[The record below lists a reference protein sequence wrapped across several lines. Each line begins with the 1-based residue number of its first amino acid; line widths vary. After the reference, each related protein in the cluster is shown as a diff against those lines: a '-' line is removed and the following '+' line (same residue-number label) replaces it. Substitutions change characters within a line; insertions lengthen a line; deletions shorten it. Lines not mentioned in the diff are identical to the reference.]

1 MALYTELS
9 PAEIAGAVAAFG
21 LPAPTELRP
30 EPRGTVNTN
39 HHVWAGGERWF
50 FRLNEGKTEEDAAFE
65 VEVHRYLEEAH
76 YPIPRLVLTPSGEGW
91 VPLRGKPAMLFAY
104 APGEEIAIA
113 EAEPDRCRRV
123 GEQLGRLHDLAA
135 GFGARRENPY
145 GPGRVASWLEEL
157 VSRPHDPSVEEV
169 RPLLEAELA
178 RAGALPRAPQGLVH
192 GDLFVDNVL
201 WVGARVSAILD
212 WEMSCTAPFAY
223 DLGVA
228 VNAWCFTHGYQRDRA
243 HALLEGYRSRR
254 RPEPETMAALY
265 PWARWAALRFTVS
278 RLAAFHGTPLGE
290 DRLARKDWRR
300 YRDRLIA
307 LAALGE
313 DGFADLAGL

>member
-1 MALYTELS
+1 MALYTELR
-9 PAEIAGAVAAFG
+9 PDEIAEALAAFG

-50 FRLNEGKTEEDAAFE
+50 FRLNEGKSEVDAAFE

-76 YPIPRLVLTPSGEGW
+76 FPIPRLVLTPDGAGY
-91 VPLRGKPAMLFAY
+91 VLVRGKPAMLFGY
-104 APGEEIAIA
+104 APGEEVRLR
-113 EAEPDRCRRV
+113 EAAPDRCRRV

-145 GPGRVASWLEEL
+145 GPSRVRAWLTGLEE
-157 VSRPHDPSVEEV
+157 RPHDPAIDE
-169 RPLLEAELA
+169 
-178 RAGALPRAPQGLVH
+178 ALPALEDELTRAPALPSAPQGLVH

-201 WVGARVSAILD
+201 WVGARISTILD
-212 WEMSCTAPFAY
+212 WEMSCTAPFAF

-228 VNAWCFTHGYQRDRA
+228 VNAWCFTDGFQRDRA
-243 HALLEGYRSRR
+243 HALVEGYRSRR
-254 RPEPETMAALY
+254 KVEPETLAALY
-265 PWARWAALRFTVS
+265 PFARYAALRFTVS
-278 RLAAFHGTPLGE
+278 RLNAFHATPLGE

-300 YRDRLIA
+300 YRDRLLA
-307 LAALGE
+307 LRAMGDGGFGE
-313 DGFADLAGL
+313 LCGI